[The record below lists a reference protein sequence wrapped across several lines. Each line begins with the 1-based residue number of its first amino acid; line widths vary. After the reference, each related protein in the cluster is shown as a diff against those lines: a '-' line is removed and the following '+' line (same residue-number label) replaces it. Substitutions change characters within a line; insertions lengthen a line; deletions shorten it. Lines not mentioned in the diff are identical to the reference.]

1 MKAENIER
9 PSRIVRSCTV
19 ALLVAFALVLAHA
32 LLLISSKGEISF
44 FKPETLFLF
53 LGSAVC
59 FGAISFILPRF
70 IAKIAA
76 AILLVLIALASCIQ
90 ICFFGVFQTFS
101 TLGIILNGTNALT
114 NFPQIV
120 AGTIS
125 KNRLFLLLSLVPL
138 LIAIIL
144 AAISAR
150 RRTKYKKLLEAKLAK
165 IQKLKKIKKSQKR
178 QIENAIKEARIS
190 FKNIAVCSALFIM
203 AKLLISVLVCGTSY
217 DTGSIYAVLTEKKPV
232 DATVLNIGAF
242 HAYALDAERLLLKE
256 RRNAEE
262 IVLTK
267 LNGLL
272 SSRHKAEPA
281 QNQQKIQLEEAV
293 PLTEKEPQTRYNVLD
308 IDFDKLLADDA
319 DDVTHQMD
327 AYFKNR
333 KPDAKNEYTGLFEGK
348 NLIYITAESFA
359 SFAADPEITPTLYRM
374 IHEGFYFT
382 NFYTPYW
389 EVSTTDGEYVNCLGL
404 IPKSGTYSLKD
415 SVKNYLPFALGN
427 QFRKLG
433 YKTMAFHNYL
443 GSYYDRN
450 LTHPH
455 LGYQFV
461 SMGDGYRKTDKWPD
475 SDLEMMQETIK
486 DYIDEDKFH
495 VYYMTI
501 SGHLPYNFWA
511 NAMAIKNKELVENL
525 PYKEEAVK
533 AFFACNIELDRA
545 LAFLLEELN
554 KRGKAE
560 DTVIVLAADH
570 YPYGLELAQHRMLM
584 KSHVDV
590 TFELYRNSLILF
602 NPSQEPCQV
611 DKICSNMD
619 IVPTLSN
626 LFGLEYDSRLL
637 MGHDIFSDTPPF
649 VVLKS
654 ANVITDKL
662 KYRSDTNTAVTLDG
676 QSVSNEE
683 AAKIKKQ
690 LQDEVRYSAL
700 ILDKDY
706 YSRVLPTEEASAQ

>member
-1 MKAENIER
+1 MKPQNDKR
-9 PSRIVRSCTV
+9 PSRIVRSCTA
-19 ALLVAFALVLAHA
+19 ALLVAFALVFAHV
-32 LLLISSKGEISF
+32 LMLISSKAEISLC
-44 FKPETLFLF
+44 KPETLFLF
-53 LGSAVC
+53 LSSAIC
-59 FGAISFILPRF
+59 FGALSFILPRF
-70 IAKIAA
+70 IAKLTAA
-76 AILLVLIALASCIQ
+76 ALLILIALASCIQ

-101 TLGIILNGTNALT
+101 TLGVILSGTDALT
-114 NFPQIV
+114 DFPQIV
-120 AGTIS
+120 SGTIN
-125 KNRLFLLLSLVPL
+125 KNKLFLLASLVPL
-138 LIAIIL
+138 LLALVLAIADAHRIKKN
-144 AAISAR
+144 R
-150 RRTKYKKLLEAKLAK
+150 KFQKEKLL
-165 IQKLKKIKKSQKR
+165 KLKKAKKSQKR
-178 QIENAIKEARIS
+178 QIENSFKEARLS
-190 FKNIAVCSALFIM
+190 FKHIAICIGLVVITKLFI
-203 AKLLISVLVCGTSY
+203 AVLVCGTSA
-217 DTGSIYAVLTEKKPV
+217 DTNSLYAVLTEKKPV
-232 DATVLNIGAF
+232 DATVLNLGAL
-242 HAYALDAERLLLKE
+242 HAYALDGERMLLKE
-256 RRNAEE
+256 RRTAEE

-267 LNGLL
+267 LNKLL
-272 SSRHKAEPA
+272 DSGREQESAQKAQE
-281 QNQQKIQLEEAV
+281 NQQEAFAPPKEE
-293 PLTEKEPQTRYNVLD
+293 EPQTKYNVLN

-389 EVSTTDGEYVNCLGL
+389 EVSTTDGEYVNCVGL

-415 SVKNYLPFALGN
+415 AVKNYLPFTLGN

-455 LGYQFV
+455 LGYQFI

-511 NAMAIKNKELVENL
+511 NAMAIKNKDLVENL

-676 QSVSNEE
+676 QSVSDEE
-683 AAKIKKQ
+683 AAKVRKQ

-700 ILDKDY
+700 MLDKDY
-706 YSRVLPTEEASAQ
+706 YRRVLPPEDSAE

>member
-1 MKAENIER
+1 MKPQNDKR
-9 PSRIVRSCTV
+9 PSRIVRSCTA
-19 ALLVAFALVLAHA
+19 ALLVAFALVFAHV
-32 LLLISSKGEISF
+32 LMLISSKAEITLC
-44 FKPETLFLF
+44 KPETLFLF
-53 LGSAVC
+53 LSSAIC
-59 FGAISFILPRF
+59 FGALSFILPRF
-70 IAKIAA
+70 IAKLTAA
-76 AILLVLIALASCIQ
+76 VLLILIALASCIQ

-101 TLGIILNGTNALT
+101 TLGVILSGTDALT
-114 NFPQIV
+114 DFPQIV
-120 AGTIS
+120 SGTIN
-125 KNRLFLLLSLVPL
+125 KNKLFLLASLVPL
-138 LIAIIL
+138 LLALVLAIADAHRIKKN
-144 AAISAR
+144 R
-150 RRTKYKKLLEAKLAK
+150 KFQKEKLL
-165 IQKLKKIKKSQKR
+165 KLKKAKKSQKR
-178 QIENAIKEARIS
+178 QIENSFKEARLS
-190 FKNIAVCSALFIM
+190 FKHIAICIGLMVITKLFI
-203 AKLLISVLVCGTSY
+203 AVLVCGTSA
-217 DTGSIYAVLTEKKPV
+217 DTNSLYAVLTEKKPV
-232 DATVLNIGAF
+232 DATVLNLGAL
-242 HAYALDAERLLLKE
+242 HAYALDGERMLLKD
-256 RRNAEE
+256 RRTAEE

-267 LNGLL
+267 LNKLL
-272 SSRHKAEPA
+272 DSGREQESAQKAQE
-281 QNQQKIQLEEAV
+281 NQQEAFAPQKEE
-293 PLTEKEPQTRYNVLD
+293 EPQTKYNVLN

-327 AYFKNR
+327 AYFKSR

-389 EVSTTDGEYVNCLGL
+389 EVSTTDGEYVNCVGL

-415 SVKNYLPFALGN
+415 AVKNYLPFTLGN

-450 LTHPH
+450 ITHPH

-511 NAMAIKNKELVENL
+511 NAMAIKNKDLVENL

-676 QSVSNEE
+676 QSVSDEE
-683 AAKIKKQ
+683 AAKVRKQ

-700 ILDKDY
+700 MLDKDY
-706 YSRVLPTEEASAQ
+706 YRRVLPPEDSAE

>member
-1 MKAENIER
+1 MKPQNDKR
-9 PSRIVRSCTV
+9 PSRIVRSCTA
-19 ALLVAFALVLAHA
+19 ALLVAFALVFAHV
-32 LLLISSKGEISF
+32 LMLISSKAEITLC
-44 FKPETLFLF
+44 KPETLFLF
-53 LGSAVC
+53 LSSAIC
-59 FGAISFILPRF
+59 FGALSFILPRF
-70 IAKIAA
+70 IAKLTTAA
-76 AILLVLIALASCIQ
+76 LLILIALASCIQ

-101 TLGIILNGTNALT
+101 TLGVILSGTDALT
-114 NFPQIV
+114 DFPQIV
-120 AGTIS
+120 SGTIN
-125 KNRLFLLLSLVPL
+125 KNKLFLLASLVPL
-138 LIAIIL
+138 LLALVLAIADAHRIKKN
-144 AAISAR
+144 R
-150 RRTKYKKLLEAKLAK
+150 KFQKEKLL
-165 IQKLKKIKKSQKR
+165 KLKKAKKSQKR
-178 QIENAIKEARIS
+178 QIENSFKEARLS
-190 FKNIAVCSALFIM
+190 FKHIAICFGLVIITKLFI
-203 AKLLISVLVCGTSY
+203 AVLVCGTSA
-217 DTGSIYAVLTEKKPV
+217 DTNSLYAVLTEKKPV
-232 DATVLNIGAF
+232 DATVLNLGAL
-242 HAYALDAERLLLKE
+242 HAYALDGERMLLKE
-256 RRNAEE
+256 RRTAEE
-262 IVLTK
+262 IVLTRLNK
-267 LNGLL
+267 LLDSGREQE
-272 SSRHKAEPA
+272 SAQKAQE
-281 QNQQKIQLEEAV
+281 NQQEEFA
-293 PLTEKEPQTRYNVLD
+293 PSKEEEPQTKYNVLN

-327 AYFKNR
+327 AYFKSR

-389 EVSTTDGEYVNCLGL
+389 EVSTTDGEYVNCVGL

-415 SVKNYLPFALGN
+415 AVKNYLPFTLGN

-450 LTHPH
+450 ITHPH

-511 NAMAIKNKELVENL
+511 NAMAIKNKDLVENL
-525 PYKEEAVK
+525 PYEDEAVK

-676 QSVSNEE
+676 QSVSDEE
-683 AAKIKKQ
+683 AAKVRKQ

-700 ILDKDY
+700 MLDKDY
-706 YSRVLPTEEASAQ
+706 YRRVLPPEDSAE

>member
-1 MKAENIER
+1 MKPQNDKR
-9 PSRIVRSCTV
+9 PSRIVRSCTA
-19 ALLVAFALVLAHA
+19 ALLVAFALVFAHV
-32 LLLISSKGEISF
+32 LMLISSKAEITLC
-44 FKPETLFLF
+44 KPETLFLF
-53 LGSAVC
+53 LSSAIC
-59 FGAISFILPRF
+59 FGALSFILPRF
-70 IAKIAA
+70 IAKLTAA
-76 AILLVLIALASCIQ
+76 VLLILIALASCIQ

-101 TLGIILNGTNALT
+101 TLGVILSGTDALT
-114 NFPQIV
+114 DFPQIV
-120 AGTIS
+120 SGTIN
-125 KNRLFLLLSLVPL
+125 KNKLFLLASLVPL
-138 LIAIIL
+138 LLALVLAIADAHRIKKN
-144 AAISAR
+144 R
-150 RRTKYKKLLEAKLAK
+150 KFQKEKLL
-165 IQKLKKIKKSQKR
+165 KLKKAKKSQKR
-178 QIENAIKEARIS
+178 QIENSFKEARLS
-190 FKNIAVCSALFIM
+190 FKHIAICFGLVVITKLFI
-203 AKLLISVLVCGTSY
+203 AVLVCGTST
-217 DTGSIYAVLTEKKPV
+217 DTNSLYAVLTEKKPV
-232 DATVLNIGAF
+232 DATVLNLGAL
-242 HAYALDAERLLLKE
+242 HAYALDGERMLLKE
-256 RRNAEE
+256 RRTAEE
-262 IVLTK
+262 IVITK
-267 LNGLL
+267 MNKLL
-272 SSRHKAEPA
+272 DSGREQESAQKAQE
-281 QNQQKIQLEEAV
+281 NQQEAFAPPKEE
-293 PLTEKEPQTRYNVLD
+293 EPQTKYNVLN
-308 IDFDKLLADDA
+308 IDFDKLIADDA

-327 AYFKNR
+327 AYFKSR
-333 KPDAKNEYTGLFEGK
+333 KPDAKNAYTGLFEGK

-389 EVSTTDGEYVNCLGL
+389 EVSTTDGEYVNCVGL

-415 SVKNYLPFALGN
+415 AVKNYLPFTLGN

-450 LTHPH
+450 ITHPH

-511 NAMAIKNKELVENL
+511 NAMAIKNKDLVENL
-525 PYKEEAVK
+525 PYEDEAVK

-676 QSVSNEE
+676 QSVSDEE
-683 AAKIKKQ
+683 AAKVRKQ

-700 ILDKDY
+700 MLDKDY
-706 YSRVLPTEEASAQ
+706 YRRVLPPEDSAE

>member
-1 MKAENIER
+1 MKPQNDKR
-9 PSRIVRSCTV
+9 PSRIVRSCTA
-19 ALLVAFALVLAHA
+19 ALLVAFALVFAHV
-32 LLLISSKGEISF
+32 LMLISSKAEISLC
-44 FKPETLFLF
+44 KPETLFLF
-53 LGSAVC
+53 LSSAIC
-59 FGAISFILPRF
+59 FGALSFILPRF
-70 IAKIAA
+70 IAKLTATA
-76 AILLVLIALASCIQ
+76 LLILIALASCIQ

-101 TLGIILNGTNALT
+101 TLGVILSGTDALT
-114 NFPQIV
+114 DFPQIV
-120 AGTIS
+120 SGTIN
-125 KNRLFLLLSLVPL
+125 KNKLFLLASLVPL
-138 LIAIIL
+138 LLALVLAIADAHRI
-144 AAISAR
+144 R
-150 RRTKYKKLLEAKLAK
+150 ENRKFQKEKLL
-165 IQKLKKIKKSQKR
+165 KLKKAKKSQKR
-178 QIENAIKEARIS
+178 QIENSFKEARLS
-190 FKNIAVCSALFIM
+190 FKHIAICIGLVVITKLFI
-203 AKLLISVLVCGTSY
+203 AVLVCGTSA
-217 DTGSIYAVLTEKKPV
+217 DTNSLYAVLTEKKPV
-232 DATVLNIGAF
+232 DATVLNLGAL
-242 HAYALDAERLLLKE
+242 HAYALDGERMLLKD
-256 RRNAEE
+256 RRTAEE

-267 LNGLL
+267 LDKLL
-272 SSRHKAEPA
+272 DSGREQESAQKAQE
-281 QNQQKIQLEEAV
+281 NQQEAFAPPKEE
-293 PLTEKEPQTRYNVLD
+293 EPQTKYNVLN

-327 AYFKNR
+327 AYFKSR

-389 EVSTTDGEYVNCLGL
+389 EVSTTDGEYVNCVGL

-415 SVKNYLPFALGN
+415 AVKNYLPFTLGN

-511 NAMAIKNKELVENL
+511 NAMAIKNKDLVENL
-525 PYKEEAVK
+525 PYKDEAVK

-676 QSVSNEE
+676 QSVSDEE
-683 AAKIKKQ
+683 AAKVRKQ

-700 ILDKDY
+700 MLDKDY
-706 YSRVLPTEEASAQ
+706 YRRVLPPEDSAE

>member
-1 MKAENIER
+1 MKPQNDKR
-9 PSRIVRSCTV
+9 PSRIVRSCTA
-19 ALLVAFALVLAHA
+19 ALLVAFALVFAHV
-32 LLLISSKGEISF
+32 LMLISSKAEITLC
-44 FKPETLFLF
+44 KPETLFLF
-53 LGSAVC
+53 LSSAIC
-59 FGAISFILPRF
+59 FGALNFILPRF
-70 IAKIAA
+70 IAKLTATA
-76 AILLVLIALASCIQ
+76 LLILITLASCIQ

-101 TLGIILNGTNALT
+101 TLGVILSGTDALT
-114 NFPQIV
+114 DFPQIV
-120 AGTIS
+120 SGTIN
-125 KNRLFLLLSLVPL
+125 KNKLFLLASLVPL
-138 LIAIIL
+138 LLALVLAIADAHRIKKN
-144 AAISAR
+144 R
-150 RRTKYKKLLEAKLAK
+150 KFQKEKLL
-165 IQKLKKIKKSQKR
+165 KLKKAKKSQKR
-178 QIENAIKEARIS
+178 QIENSFREARLS
-190 FKNIAVCSALFIM
+190 FKHIAICFGLVVITKLFI
-203 AKLLISVLVCGTSY
+203 AVLVCGTST
-217 DTGSIYAVLTEKKPV
+217 DTNSLYAVLTEKKPV
-232 DATVLNIGAF
+232 DATVLNLGAL
-242 HAYALDAERLLLKE
+242 HAYALDGERMLLKE
-256 RRNAEE
+256 RRTAEE

-267 LNGLL
+267 LNKLL
-272 SSRHKAEPA
+272 DSGREQESAQKAQE
-281 QNQQKIQLEEAV
+281 NQQEAFAPPKEE
-293 PLTEKEPQTRYNVLD
+293 EPQTKYNVLN

-327 AYFKNR
+327 AYFKSR

-389 EVSTTDGEYVNCLGL
+389 EVSTTDGEYVNCVGL

-415 SVKNYLPFALGN
+415 AVKNYLPFTLGN

-511 NAMAIKNKELVENL
+511 NAMAIKNKDLVENL

-676 QSVSNEE
+676 QSVSDEE
-683 AAKIKKQ
+683 AAKVRKQ

-700 ILDKDY
+700 MLDKDY
-706 YSRVLPTEEASAQ
+706 YRRVLPPEDSAE

>member
-1 MKAENIER
+1 MKTVTPER
-9 PSRIVRSCTV
+9 PSRIVRSC
-19 ALLVAFALVLAHA
+19 AAAFLAAFAFIFAHG
-32 LLLISSKGEISF
+32 LLLSAAKSDLTLYKA
-44 FKPETLFLF
+44 ETVFLF
-53 LGSAVC
+53 LSSAVC
-59 FGAISFILPRF
+59 FGAICFLLPRILAN
-70 IAKIAA
+70 IASAFLL
-76 AILLVLIALASCIQ
+76 ILIVLTAGIQ
-90 ICFFGVFQTFS
+90 ICFHGVFATFS
-101 TLGIILNGTNALT
+101 TLGVILNGTDALT

-120 AGTIS
+120 AGTIL
-125 KNRLFLLLSLVPL
+125 KNKIFLLLMLLPL
-138 LIAIIL
+138 FIAFIFLCINTNHV
-144 AAISAR
+144 R
-150 RRTKYKKLLEAKLAK
+150 QYKKEQKV
-165 IQKLKKIKKSQKR
+165 KLKKLRKAKKSQKR
-178 QIENAIKEARIS
+178 KIENLLKEKGIT
-190 FKNIAVCSALFIM
+190 FKNFCTCTAIIFLF
-203 AKLLISVLVCGTSY
+203 KLFISVLIWGTSSDGTSLY
-217 DTGSIYAVLTEKKPV
+217 SVLTEKKPV
-232 DATVLNIGAF
+232 DETVLNIGSF
-242 HAYALDAERLLLKE
+242 HAYALDAERMLLQDKKT
-256 RRNAEE
+256 AEE
-262 IVLTK
+262 IVLTR
-267 LNGLL
+267 LNEIFMDTSPRKAQAEESGID
-272 SSRHKAEPA
+272 SR
-281 QNQQKIQLEEAV
+281 ISIIEERKDE
-293 PLTEKEPQTRYNVLD
+293 TKYNVLD

-319 DDVTHQMD
+319 DDTIHQMD
-327 AYFKNR
+327 MYFKNR
-333 KPDAKNEYTGLFEGK
+333 KADAQNEYTGLFEGK

-374 IHEGFYFT
+374 VHEGFYFT

-427 QFRKLG
+427 QFRKSG

-511 NAMAIKNKELVENL
+511 NAMAIKNKDLVEDL
-525 PYKEEAVK
+525 PYTDEAVK

-602 NPSQEPCQV
+602 NPSQEARQV

-654 ANVITDKL
+654 ANVITDKY

-676 QSVSNEE
+676 QSVSEEE
-683 AAKIKKQ
+683 AVKIRKQ
-690 LQDEVRYSAL
+690 LQDEVYYSSL

-706 YSRVLPTEEASAQ
+706 YRRVLPPEE

>member
-1 MKAENIER
+1 MKPQNDKR
-9 PSRIVRSCTV
+9 PSRIVRSCTA
-19 ALLVAFALVLAHA
+19 ALLVAFALVFAHV
-32 LLLISSKGEISF
+32 LMLISSKAEITLC
-44 FKPETLFLF
+44 KPETLFLF
-53 LGSAVC
+53 LSSAIC
-59 FGAISFILPRF
+59 FGALSFILPRF
-70 IAKIAA
+70 IAKLTAA
-76 AILLVLIALASCIQ
+76 VLLILIALASCIQ

-101 TLGIILNGTNALT
+101 TLGVILSGTDALT
-114 NFPQIV
+114 DFPQIV
-120 AGTIS
+120 SGTIN
-125 KNRLFLLLSLVPL
+125 KNKLFLLASLVPL
-138 LIAIIL
+138 LLALVLAIADAHRIKKN
-144 AAISAR
+144 R
-150 RRTKYKKLLEAKLAK
+150 KFQKEKLL
-165 IQKLKKIKKSQKR
+165 KLKKAKKSQKR
-178 QIENAIKEARIS
+178 QIENSFKEARLS
-190 FKNIAVCSALFIM
+190 FKHIAICFGLVVITKLFI
-203 AKLLISVLVCGTSY
+203 AVLVCGTST
-217 DTGSIYAVLTEKKPV
+217 DTNSLYAVLTEKKPV
-232 DATVLNIGAF
+232 DATVLNLGAL
-242 HAYALDAERLLLKE
+242 HAYALDGERMLLKE
-256 RRNAEE
+256 RRTAEE
-262 IVLTK
+262 IVITK
-267 LNGLL
+267 MNKLL
-272 SSRHKAEPA
+272 DSGREQESAQKAQE
-281 QNQQKIQLEEAV
+281 NQQEAFAPPKEE
-293 PLTEKEPQTRYNVLD
+293 EPQTKYNVLN
-308 IDFDKLLADDA
+308 IDFDKLIADDA

-327 AYFKNR
+327 AYFKSR

-389 EVSTTDGEYVNCLGL
+389 EVSTTDGEYVNCVGL

-415 SVKNYLPFALGN
+415 AVKNYLPFTLGN

-450 LTHPH
+450 ITHPH

-511 NAMAIKNKELVENL
+511 NAMAIKNKDLVENL
-525 PYKEEAVK
+525 PYEDEAVK

-676 QSVSNEE
+676 QSVSDEE
-683 AAKIKKQ
+683 AAKVRKQ

-700 ILDKDY
+700 MLDKDY
-706 YSRVLPTEEASAQ
+706 YRRVLPPEDSAE

>member
-1 MKAENIER
+1 MKPQNDKR
-9 PSRIVRSCTV
+9 PSRIVRSCTA
-19 ALLVAFALVLAHA
+19 ALLVAFALVFAHV
-32 LLLISSKGEISF
+32 LMLISSKAEITLC
-44 FKPETLFLF
+44 KPETLFLF
-53 LGSAVC
+53 LSSAIC
-59 FGAISFILPRF
+59 FGALSFILPRF
-70 IAKIAA
+70 IAKLTAA
-76 AILLVLIALASCIQ
+76 ALLILIALASCIQ

-101 TLGIILNGTNALT
+101 TLGVILSGTDALT
-114 NFPQIV
+114 DFPQIV
-120 AGTIS
+120 SGTIN
-125 KNRLFLLLSLVPL
+125 KNKLFLLASLVPL
-138 LIAIIL
+138 LLALVLAIADAHRIKKN
-144 AAISAR
+144 R
-150 RRTKYKKLLEAKLAK
+150 KFQKEKLL
-165 IQKLKKIKKSQKR
+165 KLKKAKKSQKR
-178 QIENAIKEARIS
+178 QIENSFKEARLS
-190 FKNIAVCSALFIM
+190 FKHIAICIGLVVITKLFI
-203 AKLLISVLVCGTSY
+203 AVLVCGTSA
-217 DTGSIYAVLTEKKPV
+217 DTNSLYAVLTEKKPV
-232 DATVLNIGAF
+232 DATVLNLGAL
-242 HAYALDAERLLLKE
+242 HAYALDGERMLLKE
-256 RRNAEE
+256 RRTAEE

-267 LNGLL
+267 LNKLL
-272 SSRHKAEPA
+272 DSGREQESAQKAQE
-281 QNQQKIQLEEAV
+281 NQQEAFASPKEE
-293 PLTEKEPQTRYNVLD
+293 EPQTKYNVLN

-327 AYFKNR
+327 AYFKSR

-389 EVSTTDGEYVNCLGL
+389 EVSTTDGEYVNCVGL

-415 SVKNYLPFALGN
+415 AVKNYLPFTLGN

-450 LTHPH
+450 ITHPH
-455 LGYQFV
+455 LGYQFI

-511 NAMAIKNKELVENL
+511 NAMAIKNKDLVENL

-676 QSVSNEE
+676 QSVSDEE
-683 AAKIKKQ
+683 AAKVRKQ

-700 ILDKDY
+700 MLDKDY
-706 YSRVLPTEEASAQ
+706 YRRVLPPEDSAE

>member
-1 MKAENIER
+1 MKTLNPR
-9 PSRIVRSCTV
+9 PSRIVRSCVSATL
-19 ALLVAFALVLAHA
+19 AAFALIFAHG
-32 LLLISSKGEISF
+32 LLLLASNGELALY
-44 FKPETLFLF
+44 KPETLLLF
-53 LGSAVC
+53 LSSALS
-59 FGAISFILPRF
+59 FGVISFLLPKTL
-70 IAKIAA
+70 AKIAA
-76 AILLVLIALASCIQ
+76 AILLVLIVLAECIQ
-90 ICFFGVFQTFS
+90 ICFYGVFATYS
-101 TLGIILNGTNALT
+101 SLGVILNGTDALT

-120 AGTIS
+120 AGTIH
-125 KNRLFLLLSLVPL
+125 KNRYFLLLSLLPL
-138 LIAIIL
+138 FLALIPLFIDANHTK
-144 AAISAR
+144 R
-150 RRTKYKKLLEAKLAK
+150 RKKLLKA
-165 IQKLKKIKKSQKR
+165 KLKKLKKAKKSQIR
-178 QIENAIKEARIS
+178 QIKNLINEERLS
-190 FKNIAVCSALFIM
+190 FKNTAICVGLLVMFKLFFTVFICGALP
-203 AKLLISVLVCGTSY
+203 
-217 DTGSIYAVLTEKKPV
+217 DNGSLYSVLTEKKPV
-232 DATVLNIGAF
+232 DVTVLTVGAV
-242 HAYALDAERLLLKE
+242 HAYALDGERMILQN
-256 RRNAEE
+256 RRTAEE
-262 IVLTK
+262 IVLGKISSLFDSTHTAKAAEVHELHIEAPVITETEHKTK
-267 LNGLL
+267 
-272 SSRHKAEPA
+272 
-281 QNQQKIQLEEAV
+281 
-293 PLTEKEPQTRYNVLD
+293 YNVLD

-319 DDVTHQMD
+319 DETTHQMD
-327 AYFKNR
+327 LYFKNR
-333 KPDAKNEYTGLFEGK
+333 KPDAQNEYTGLFKDK

-359 SFAADPEITPTLYRM
+359 SFAADPEITPTLYHM
-374 IHEGFYFT
+374 IHDGFYFT

-511 NAMAIKNKELVENL
+511 NAMAIKNKDLVENL
-525 PYKEEAVK
+525 PYKDEAVK

-602 NPSQEPCQV
+602 NPSQEPCEV

-654 ANVITDKL
+654 ANVITDKI
-662 KYRSDTNTAVTLDG
+662 KYRSDTNKAVTLDG
-676 QSVSNEE
+676 GSVSDEE

-690 LQDEVRYSAL
+690 LQDEVHYSAL

-706 YSRVLPTEEASAQ
+706 YRRVLPPEE